1 MSHKVT
7 LTTKQW
13 SAIEEQT
20 KEHIDRFSS
29 WLADHYGEEKPNT
42 VWLDSVKERYELWK
56 DIQQALLDS
65 EDN

>member
-1 MSHKVT
+1 MNHKVT

-13 SAIEEQT
+13 EAIEEQT
-20 KEHIDRFSS
+20 KEHINRFSN
-29 WLADHYGEEKPNT
+29 WLADRYGEEKPNV

-65 EDN
+65 EEN